1 MADNVGDIEA
11 SRRDLIKKTA
21 WAVPAIVSF
30 NLVTSSPAGAFSRR
44 PKNQPPNPGHG
55 GNQTQPGQ
63 VSNQPPKPGH
73 GGNQPPKPGHGS
85 NQTQPGHG
93 GNQPPKPGYGNQPP
107 KPGHG
112 SNLT

>member
-44 PKNQPPNPGHG
+44 PKNQPPKPGHG

-63 VSNQPPKPGH
+63 VS
-73 GGNQPPKPGHGS
+73 NQPPKPGHGS

-107 KPGHG
+107 MPGLG